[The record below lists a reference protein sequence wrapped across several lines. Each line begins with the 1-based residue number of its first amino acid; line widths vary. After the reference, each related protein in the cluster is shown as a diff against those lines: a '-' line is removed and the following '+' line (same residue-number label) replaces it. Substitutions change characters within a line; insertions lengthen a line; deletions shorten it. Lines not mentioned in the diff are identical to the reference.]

1 MLHATV
7 THDRYTQSLR
17 TVVIR
22 GRHMRASHAGVTRRC
37 HTRSLHA
44 ALHTVVTRGRY
55 TREGGSKG
63 GKKAVVAAEAADA
76 VLDGEIWRDTAGYC
90 DNVARYGEIWRD
102 MARYGRMGGVAVST
116 SRVQSDNTS
125 RVADYPPMYSARR
138 QSDATRHLASGR
150 PTQDVEALCRIWWT
164 PSAQRAPAPQEARK
178 RCKALAARTMCS
190 VGDHEPPRSEHLRG
204 RTRPAETRQQE
215 SRVAASVSTDCSIQ
229 TTSDSPTIN
238 QVRHEAR
245 LDFRCWWSSR
255 HPVRVLEAA
264 CSSAT
269 RGRSAGDVASGV
281 AGSVTSRHG
290 GANTCEYVLRYE

>member
-1 MLHATV
+1 
-7 THDRYTQSLR
+7 
-17 TVVIR
+17 
-22 GRHMRASHAGVTRRC
+22 
-37 HTRSLHA
+37 
-44 ALHTVVTRGRY
+44 
-55 TREGGSKG
+55 
-63 GKKAVVAAEAADA
+63 VAAEAADA
-76 VLDGEIWRDTAGYC
+76 ALDGEIWRDTAGYC
-90 DNVARYGEIWRD
+90 DNVASHGDIWRDIARHGDLWRD

-150 PTQDVEALCRIWWT
+150 PTQDVEVLCRIWWT

-229 TTSDSPTIN
+229 TTSASPTIK
-238 QVRHEAR
+238 
-245 LDFRCWWSSR
+245 
-255 HPVRVLEAA
+255 
-264 CSSAT
+264 
-269 RGRSAGDVASGV
+269 SGMKPGWIFV
-281 AGSVTSRHG
+281 AGGPAGTSGECLKPLARPRRAG
-290 GANTCEYVLRYE
+290 GALATWPAAWPAAPPAAMAARNICYDIVSYSL